1 MNSDGIRKGD
11 FMIIEEMP
19 WQQVPNGDI
28 AAFLVRE
35 ELQVRRFILAN
46 GRLHLRPADRT
57 YTEETFSPNDPG
69 CHVIGRVAGVMR
81 RL

>member
-1 MNSDGIRKGD
+1 MNGDGIRKGD
-11 FMIIEEMP
+11 FLIIEELP
-19 WQQVPNGDI
+19 WSQIRNGDL

-35 ELQVRRFILAN
+35 ELHVRRFILAN

-57 YTEETFSPNDPG
+57 YTEETFSTNDPG
-69 CHVIGRVAGVMR
+69 CYVIGRVVGVMR